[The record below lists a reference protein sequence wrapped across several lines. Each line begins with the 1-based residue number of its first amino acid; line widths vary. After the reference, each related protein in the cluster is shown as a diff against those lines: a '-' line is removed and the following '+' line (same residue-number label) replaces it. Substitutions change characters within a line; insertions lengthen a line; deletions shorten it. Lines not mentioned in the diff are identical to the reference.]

1 MRVLVTGGAGYIGS
15 TTAEALLDAG
25 HEVVV
30 IDDLSRGH
38 RELVPVRA
46 RFVHGGIDDP
56 VALDAA
62 MGEGVDA
69 CLHFAALME
78 AGESMRKPEAYFA
91 TNTGGS
97 LRLLEHLTSAGV
109 ERFVLS
115 STAAVY
121 GQPDQVPI
129 EESAPLRPTNAYGE
143 SKLLVERALWW
154 LADLRGLRV
163 ASLRYFNACGATPG
177 RGEDHHPETHLIPLV
192 LAAAA
197 GRRERIDVF
206 GTDYPTRDGTCVRD
220 YVHVA
225 DLADA
230 HVAALHAL
238 GTQASIV
245 CNLGSETGFT
255 VREVI
260 AAVERVTGQQIPA
273 VDAPRRPG
281 DPAELVASRARARD
295 LLGWQPARTDLDEI
309 VASAWDWHRSRWE
322 TEAST
327 PR

>member
-15 TTAEALLDAG
+15 TTAEALLDDG

-30 IDDLSRGH
+30 LDNLSRGH
-38 RELVPVRA
+38 RELVPARA
-46 RFVHGGIDDP
+46 RFVEGGVDDPAAVDAALGGGI
-56 VALDAA
+56 
-62 MGEGVDA
+62 DA

-78 AGESMRKPEAYFA
+78 AGESMRRPEAFFA

-97 LRLLEHLTSAGV
+97 LRLLERLTLAGV
-109 ERFVLS
+109 QRFVLS

-121 GQPDQVPI
+121 GQPDVVPI
-129 EESAPLRPTNAYGE
+129 DEDTALEPTNAYGE

-154 LADLRGLRV
+154 LASLRGLRV

-177 RGEDHHPETHLIPLV
+177 RGEDHDPETHLIPLV

-238 GTQASIV
+238 EEHPTMV

-260 AAVERVTGQQIPA
+260 AAAERVTGRPIPA

-281 DPAELVASRARARD
+281 DPAELVASRGRAGR
-295 LLGWQPARTDLDEI
+295 LLGWEPKHTDLDEI
-309 VASAWDWHRSRWE
+309 VESAWEWHRARWGVQ
-322 TEAST
+322 TSA
-327 PR
+327 